1 MTTPYRSPT
10 ALRITYQ
17 GDGVTRV
24 FAFPFDL
31 ASPRDLYWEATFEG
45 AMPEAGG
52 VYGAMTVT
60 GVGEPSGG
68 SFDYG
73 EPLPVGATLTL
84 SRRPILEQTL
94 DLVGGGRLHLESL
107 ERAYDRLTHMVMYL
121 EGLISSCVRAPVD
134 GYGRAW
140 VLPAPVAG
148 RAIGFAAIEGG
159 GHLLVT
165 LEPGAALA
173 LADGSVTTAKL
184 ADGAVTG
191 GKIADGAVGEDQLAD
206 GAATGA
212 KLGDDA
218 LRNVWTGN
226 VNADGGTLGDVVLL
240 GAREHV
246 ATVGMALGTTVL
258 DLDLNFGQILRHRL
272 TADASGVEF
281 TPYGAAQ
288 GSPLVVPGTWQ
299 GLRLYLQQDGVG
311 GRTVAWPSFIR
322 WPGGSAPALSTAPD
336 AVDVLFF
343 GSFDGGVTWEGQ
355 AVAQG
360 IAGLVLD
367 PDA

>member
-84 SRRPILEQTL
+84 SRRPVLEQTL

-121 EGLISSCVRAPVD
+121 EGLIASCVRAPVD

-173 LADGSVTTAKL
+173 LEDGSVTTAKL

-191 GKIADGAVGEDQLAD
+191 GKIADGAVGGAKLAD

-212 KLGDDA
+212 KLGADA
-218 LRNVWTGN
+218 LTHDWGGN
-226 VNADGGTLGDVVLL
+226 VSAQGYGLSNVVLMNAVERVFTT
-240 GAREHV
+240 GV
-246 ATVGMALGTTVL
+246 DPGTNTL
-258 DLDLNFGQILRHRL
+258 QLDLNFGQIMRHRL
-272 TADASGVEF
+272 TADVSGVAFAPIEG
-281 TPYGAAQ
+281 T
-288 GSPLVVPGTWQ
+288 VVAGTWQ

-311 GRTVAWPSFIR
+311 GRTVAWPASIR
-322 WPGGSAPALSTAPD
+322 WPGGSPPPLSTAPD
-336 AVDVLFF
+336 AIDVLFF

-355 AVAQG
+355 AVALG